1 MNKKGT
7 NILVLTSDFKGRL
20 ASTSKELT
28 TKGAYIVKKEMGRLS
43 GILVSSGSE
52 LETTLRLSEELES
65 LGIFTRVVSMPSF
78 NLYSLLTKE
87 AKEELFPVG
96 AKVVVIEPSIDAN
109 YNKLVYSEKY
119 LINLKDY
126 TDAGTKK
133 ELISK
138 TNFDIENLIENI
150 ERLLK

>member
-1 MNKKGT
+1 
-7 NILVLTSDFKGRL
+7 
-20 ASTSKELT
+20 
-28 TKGAYIVKKEMGRLS
+28 
-43 GILVSSGSE
+43 
-52 LETTLRLSEELES
+52 
-65 LGIFTRVVSMPSF
+65 MPSF